1 MRRRSAA
8 ERAGVK
14 VGDFVLAINDIT
26 TSNLTH
32 QQMLEL
38 VSHQQLVVRLTL
50 SRYAD
55 IQEPSYVIALGAQRL
70 MVKLYR
76 DRSVGLSVG
85 AYVRRSVCPVNSLFG
100 TIGRTGPGMRQVRAW
115 VWESVHGKGYFE
127 VSGANLGRAL
137 LYPMGTLRRTCVTLP
152 QPSELRF
159 WVVRAVGRG
168 IAVLDGGRRRP
179 RGWAGFW
186 GFCSP
191 FSQWEMP
198 LVDDGEVFP
207 IRMRKLHNVSVRRT
221 YLWKSRLVDFWQ
233 YIRFQHQRRGL

>member
-1 MRRRSAA
+1 VRRRSAA

-76 DRSVGLSVG
+76 DRSVGL
-85 AYVRRSVCPVNSLFG
+85 
-100 TIGRTGPGMRQVRAW
+100 
-115 VWESVHGKGYFE
+115 
-127 VSGANLGRAL
+127 
-137 LYPMGTLRRTCVTLP
+137 
-152 QPSELRF
+152 
-159 WVVRAVGRG
+159 
-168 IAVLDGGRRRP
+168 
-179 RGWAGFW
+179 
-186 GFCSP
+186 
-191 FSQWEMP
+191 
-198 LVDDGEVFP
+198 
-207 IRMRKLHNVSVRRT
+207 
-221 YLWKSRLVDFWQ
+221 
-233 YIRFQHQRRGL
+233 